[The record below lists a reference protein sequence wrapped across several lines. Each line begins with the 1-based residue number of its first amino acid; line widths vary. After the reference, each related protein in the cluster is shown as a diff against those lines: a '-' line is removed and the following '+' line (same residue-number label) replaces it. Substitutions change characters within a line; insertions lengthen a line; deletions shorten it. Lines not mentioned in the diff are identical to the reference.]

1 MEDNVAARTQTPKVV
16 FLKDI
21 SSFFILTISL
31 EYKNSEELV
40 LKNLEFTNRKVILF
54 FIII

>member
-1 MEDNVAARTQTPKVV
+1 VV

-54 FIII
+54 FIIIID

>member
-40 LKNLEFTNRKVILF
+40 LKI
-54 FIII
+54 